1 MNRPSHGALLA
12 YLVLFA
18 ALYAAFGVQSPYLP
32 RLLQDHGLGA
42 EAIGT
47 VLAAGTAIR
56 LAAGPRGGSYR
67 RPPGC
72 GTARLRRL
80 RCCGRRC
87 RDFLSPRAR
96 VLAAAGSEPRTG
108 VGTRPA
114 RAALR

>member
-42 EAIGT
+42 EAIGM

-56 LAAGPRGGSYR
+56 LAAGLAAGHLADRLDA
-67 RPPGC
+67 
-72 GTARLRRL
+72 ARLIFAG
-80 RCCGRRC
+80 C
-87 RDFLSPRAR
+87 
-96 VLAAAGSEPRTG
+96 AAAAAIAAIFGPVANFSRPVCEPR
-108 VGTRPA
+108 
-114 RAALR
+114 